1 MLSLYYHEFVGKFE
15 EWERKKC
22 LMIYDN
28 ILDKILDMIKK
39 IISTEKFD
47 DTQILTE
54 TDEKLIDDIT
64 LINIVILIICVI
76 KDGDKFYSQIFL
88 GETLTA

>member
-1 MLSLYYHEFVGKFE
+1 
-15 EWERKKC
+15 
-22 LMIYDN
+22 MIYDN
-28 ILDKILDMIKK
+28 ILDKILGMIKK

-64 LINIVILIICVI
+64 LINVVILIICVI
-76 KDGDKFYSQIFL
+76 KDGDKFYSQTFL
-88 GETLTA
+88 GEILTA